1 MIGLDKARP
10 ARPAG
15 PTGPALTISRFSRF
29 PRFPF
34 PPCIVFPVLIS
45 HDTPVRRKIAGPDG
59 GYSAFCVR
67 SCANACDFRFFLIS
81 DTFGPIMCEDAC
93 GVVRSL
99 RFFFFFTSLLTCFA
113 PPLSLSLSLSPPLCV
128 RASGFFFL
136 RRTER
141 REPLV
146 TRIARNR

>member
-15 PTGPALTISRFSRF
+15 LAGPALTISRL

-34 PPCIVFPVLIS
+34 SPCIVFPVLIS

-59 GYSAFCVR
+59 GYPAICVR

-93 GVVRSL
+93 GVVRS
-99 RFFFFFTSLLTCFA
+99 CA
-113 PPLSLSLSLSPPLCV
+113 KSP
-128 RASGFFFL
+128 FFFL
-136 RRTER
+136 F
-141 REPLV
+141 LF
-146 TRIARNR
+146 

>member
-45 HDTPVRRKIAGPDG
+45 HDTPVRRKIAGSDG
-59 GYSAFCVR
+59 GYPAICVR

-81 DTFGPIMCEDAC
+81 DMFGPIMCEDAC

-99 RFFFFFTSLLTCFA
+99 RFFFL
-113 PPLSLSLSLSPPLCV
+113 
-128 RASGFFFL
+128 FL
-136 RRTER
+136 F
-141 REPLV
+141 
-146 TRIARNR
+146 